1 MVDTEVRVV
10 NKHGKDVAPNGME
23 IGEII
28 VKGNGFTEDRKEAN
42 QDGWLY
48 TGDMGTKDEQGRI
61 TIVEHK
67 NDPINNNEYNISALE
82 VERILY
88 EHSAVQEVAVIV
100 SPHEEWGEISHAF
113 VVPYTKS
120 TVTEEELI
128 EFSRG
133 KLENFKCPQTIT
145 FMEELPKTVSG
156 KILKVKLKDMN

>member
-10 NKHGKDVAPNGME
+10 NRHGEDVAPNGME

-28 VKGNGFTEDRKEAN
+28 VKGNGFTESEKETN

-48 TGDMGTKDEQGRI
+48 TGDMGTKDEQGHI

-67 NDPINNNEYNISALE
+67 NDPINNNENNISSLE
-82 VERILY
+82 VERVLY
-88 EHSAVQEVAVIV
+88 EHTAVKEVAVIV
-100 SPHEEWGEISHAF
+100 SPHEELGEISHAF
-113 VVPYTKS
+113 VVLQAKS
-120 TVTEEELI
+120 SVTEQELI
-128 EFSRG
+128 AFTRG
-133 KLENFKCPQTIT
+133 KLDSFKCPQTVT